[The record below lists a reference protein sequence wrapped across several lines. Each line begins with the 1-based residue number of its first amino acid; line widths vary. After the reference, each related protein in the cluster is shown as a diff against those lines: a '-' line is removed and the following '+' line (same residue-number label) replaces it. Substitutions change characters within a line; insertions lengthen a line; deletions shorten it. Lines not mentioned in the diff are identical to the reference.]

1 MSYVAPLSKYRVG
14 NRRLR
19 GRFFEQLERRDMLS
33 GNAPKVVDIE
43 VAGTSWSSAFVG
55 YLQSHGMGT
64 NGYSIPQGS
73 SAQSASLTWTNINQ
87 IILTFDK
94 DVIVKAADLSISGIN
109 STTYG
114 FSDFHYDPQTYV
126 ATWTLNAAIYK
137 DRLRLDL
144 DANGADP
151 VRDLS
156 GNVLDG
162 EWTNNSST
170 VSGNGTAGGDFQFNF
185 NVLPT
190 DVNNSGG
197 ITSYDYVFIR
207 QLENKVTSS
216 VGYVA
221 GRDVDGS
228 GTIDAMDWL
237 EALARAS
244 QSLPGGSAAG
254 TNNDAPTTSGLTRI
268 QITDAAVDVALS
280 LLAGFGD
287 AENGSSGLTYSI
299 VSNSDAS
306 LFDSVA
312 INQSTKELIVNAASS
327 VSGRSSIVI
336 RATDANGLTVDTT
349 VTVDVNREN
358 IAPEIQNYMVSFLA
372 ANTWL
377 ISGDVVDGDDS
388 VANFIVQ
395 FSGVIE
401 TRSAVDENGH
411 FEFAVVIPEGT
422 WGTEQAVTYD
432 PHGAVSNV
440 PESDIGIT

>member
-1 MSYVAPLSKYRVG
+1 MPHFSPLSGYRIG

-43 VAGTSWSSAFVG
+43 VAGTAWSSAFVG
-55 YLQSHGMGT
+55 YLQSHGLGT

-73 SAQSASLTWTNINQ
+73 SAQSTSLTWTNINQ

-94 DVIVKAADLSISGIN
+94 DVIVKAADLSISGMN

-114 FSDFHYDPQTYV
+114 FSDFHYDPQKYV

-221 GRDVDGS
+221 G
-228 GTIDAMDWL
+228 AM
-237 EALARAS
+237 
-244 QSLPGGSAAG
+244 
-254 TNNDAPTTSGLTRI
+254 
-268 QITDAAVDVALS
+268 
-280 LLAGFGD
+280 
-287 AENGSSGLTYSI
+287 
-299 VSNSDAS
+299 
-306 LFDSVA
+306 
-312 INQSTKELIVNAASS
+312 ST
-327 VSGRSSIVI
+327 
-336 RATDANGLTVDTT
+336 
-349 VTVDVNREN
+349 
-358 IAPEIQNYMVSFLA
+358 
-372 ANTWL
+372 
-377 ISGDVVDGDDS
+377 VVG
-388 VANFIVQ
+388 
-395 FSGVIE
+395 
-401 TRSAVDENGH
+401 
-411 FEFAVVIPEGT
+411 
-422 WGTEQAVTYD
+422 
-432 PHGAVSNV
+432 
-440 PESDIGIT
+440 

>member
-1 MSYVAPLSKYRVG
+1 
-14 NRRLR
+14 
-19 GRFFEQLERRDMLS
+19 MLS

-137 DRLRLDL
+137 DRFRLDL

-207 QLENKVTSS
+207 QLENKLTTS

-228 GTIDAMDWL
+228 GTIDAIDWL
-237 EALARAS
+237 EALTRAS

-268 QITDAAVDVALS
+268 QISDAAVDIALS

-327 VSGRSSIVI
+327 VSGR
-336 RATDANGLTVDTT
+336 AKHCD
-349 VTVDVNREN
+349 
-358 IAPEIQNYMVSFLA
+358 P
-372 ANTWL
+372 
-377 ISGDVVDGDDS
+377 
-388 VANFIVQ
+388 
-395 FSGVIE
+395 
-401 TRSAVDENGH
+401 GH
-411 FEFAVVIPEGT
+411 
-422 WGTEQAVTYD
+422 
-432 PHGAVSNV
+432 
-440 PESDIGIT
+440 

>member
-1 MSYVAPLSKYRVG
+1 MSYAAPLFRNRVG
-14 NRRLR
+14 NRRLG

-55 YLQSHGMGT
+55 YLQSHGLGT
-64 NGYSIPQGS
+64 NGYSVPQGS
-73 SAQSASLTWTNINQ
+73 SAQSASLTWTNIDQ

-114 FSDFHYDPQTYV
+114 FSSFHYDPQTYV
-126 ATWTLNAAIYK
+126 ATWTLNTAIYK

-151 VRDLS
+151 VRDLA

-170 VSGNGTAGGDFQFNF
+170 ASGNGTAGGDFQFNF

-190 DVNNSGG
+190 DVNTSAS
-197 ITSYDYVFIR
+197 ITSYDYVYIR
-207 QLENKVTSS
+207 QLDGKATSS
-216 VGYVA
+216 TGYLA
-221 GRDVDGS
+221 TRDVDGS
-228 GTIDAMDWL
+228 GLIDSTDWQ
-237 EALARAS
+237 EALNRAS
-244 QSLPGGSAAG
+244 QVLPGGSAAG
-254 TNNDAPTTSGLTRI
+254 TYNDAPTTSSLSRVE
-268 QITDAAVDVALS
+268 ITDAAVDVAIS
-280 LLAGFGD
+280 LLSGFGD
-287 AENGSSGLTYSI
+287 LENGSSGLTYSI

-306 LFDSVA
+306 LFDSLA
-312 INQSTKELIVNAASS
+312 INQSTKELVVNAASN
-327 VSGRSSIVI
+327 VSGRSNIVI

-349 VTVDVNREN
+349 VTVDVDREN
-358 IAPEIQNYMVSFLA
+358 IAPEIQNYLVCLLG

-377 ISGDVVDGDDS
+377 ISGDVVDGDDN

-395 FSGVIE
+395 FSGVVE

-411 FEFAVVIPEGT
+411 FEFAVILPQGA
-422 WGTEQAVTYD
+422 WGSEQAVTYD
-432 PHGAVSNV
+432 PHGGMSNV
-440 PESDIGIT
+440 PVSDIGIT

>member
-1 MSYVAPLSKYRVG
+1 MSYAAPLLRNRVG
-14 NRRLR
+14 NRRLG

-55 YLQSHGMGT
+55 YLQSHGLGT
-64 NGYSIPQGS
+64 NGYTIPQGS
-73 SAQSASLTWTNINQ
+73 SAQSRSLTWTNIDQ

-94 DVIVKAADLSISGIN
+94 DVIVKAADLSISGVN

-114 FSDFHYDPQTYV
+114 FSNFRYDPQKYV

-170 VSGNGTAGGDFQFNF
+170 VSGDGTAGGDFQFNF

-190 DVNNSGG
+190 DVNNTAS
-197 ITSYDYVFIR
+197 ITSYDYVYIR
-207 QLENKVTSS
+207 QLEGQSTSS
-216 VGYVA
+216 AGYVST
-221 GRDVDGS
+221 RDVDGS
-228 GTIDAMDWL
+228 GLIDSADWQ
-237 EALARAS
+237 EALNRAS
-244 QSLPGGSAAG
+244 QVLPGGSAAG
-254 TNNDAPTTSGLTRI
+254 TYNDAPTTSGLTRLTI
-268 QITDAAVDVALS
+268 SDAAVDVALS

-287 AENGSSGLTYSI
+287 AENGGSGLTYSI

-312 INQSTKELIVNAASS
+312 INQSTKELVVNAASS

-358 IAPEIQNYMVSFLA
+358 IAPEIQNYMVSLLA

-395 FSGVIE
+395 FSGLVE
-401 TRSAVDENGH
+401 TRSACDENGH
-411 FEFAVVIPEGT
+411 FEFAVILSEGA
-422 WGTEQAVTYD
+422 WGSEQAVTYD
-432 PHGAVSNV
+432 PHGAMSNV
-440 PESDIGIT
+440 PISDIGIT